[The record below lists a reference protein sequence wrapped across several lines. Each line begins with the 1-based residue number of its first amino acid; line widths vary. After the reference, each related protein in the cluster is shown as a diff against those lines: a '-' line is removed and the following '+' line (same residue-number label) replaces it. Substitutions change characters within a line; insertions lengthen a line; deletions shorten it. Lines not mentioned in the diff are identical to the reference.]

1 MKILLGLLELLEQKF
16 GSLQEVKMK
25 ILQDDSEILEFLLTH
40 KEAKERYFLDCKG
53 HLVFKKDSFL
63 TFLKTRILDSSY
75 TKFSNKIGL
84 GVNDSFLKTSEKVV
98 LNFPFKDCV
107 LKGGQSKDEQK
118 INEIFFNEI
127 LGRDEIDVL
136 FSKKAL
142 CNFEFITPQT
152 LQNLRDSSRADSAKS
167 KDSMKSPPQLTY

>member
-1 MKILLGLLELLEQKF
+1 MKILLDLLGILEQKF
-16 GSLQEVKMK
+16 GSLQEIKMR

-40 KEAKERYFLDCKG
+40 KEAKERYFLECKG

-75 TKFSNKIGL
+75 TKFNNKIGL
-84 GVNDSFLKTSEKVV
+84 STNDSFLKTSEKVV

-118 INEIFFNEI
+118 IKEIFFNEI

-142 CNFEFITPQT
+142 RNFELIGDKVLLAKNLASTSGGGGNT
-152 LQNLRDSSRADSAKS
+152 LSF
-167 KDSMKSPPQLTY
+167 